1 MYDLIAD
8 NYSSIFP
15 VEDITVEFIN
25 TYLMA
30 NNSKSIL
37 DIGCAT
43 GDLSIALSHKGYL
56 VSGFDLNARMI
67 DIAKTKTSN
76 SLVNFS
82 VGNMLELDKNITFDC
97 VICLGNTMP
106 HVASW
111 QQLNSLINTLYTIV
125 NDNGFVIIQ
134 ILNYDRILHDKK
146 IDFQTKEDSNYIFK
160 RQYTN
165 ITSSSI
171 TFEIEF
177 YDKKSLQKH
186 TDSTELLPI
195 ERKRLVDLMIKN
207 GFKNINVF
215 SDYDRNPATKNDY
228 YNVFVAQKKI

>member
-15 VEDITVEFIN
+15 VDDITVEFIN

-82 VGNMLELDKNITFDC
+82 VALCVNI
-97 VICLGNTMP
+97 V
-106 HVASW
+106 VA
-111 QQLNSLINTLYTIV
+111 
-125 NDNGFVIIQ
+125 
-134 ILNYDRILHDKK
+134 
-146 IDFQTKEDSNYIFK
+146 
-160 RQYTN
+160 
-165 ITSSSI
+165 
-171 TFEIEF
+171 
-177 YDKKSLQKH
+177 
-186 TDSTELLPI
+186 
-195 ERKRLVDLMIKN
+195 
-207 GFKNINVF
+207 
-215 SDYDRNPATKNDY
+215 
-228 YNVFVAQKKI
+228 